1 VKKDQALRVG
11 AEITGVDPAGDT
23 VFSYLEIFQHE
34 FLSSRARDYHKS
46 GILCMEIWLSSIS
59 AT

>member
-1 VKKDQALRVG
+1 LRVG
-11 AEITGVDPAGDT
+11 PEITGVDPAGDT